1 MTLMQWILIG
11 VGGVLLLTGAIL
23 LLIGIAKKKSLVLW
37 KLLPGAVILCG
48 VVLAGAVGLNF
59 MGQQQ
64 LTQRENYV
72 ASRLIELESYT
83 PAQLA
88 AETALNRSPNAQSA
102 QLVVLSLA
110 LEGKYSQG
118 EQAASRYN
126 SRFGDATLEKL
137 ESLCREA
144 AGGQNKRADLLQI
157 LKQIKAQLHLSDND
171 RSKAESVVNI
181 QMMVSTGEGSS
192 ITADLENLAGETDP
206 LSLKASA
213 QARMASGDTHAA
225 FDLLEQAALKD
236 DSFPARAALAQM
248 AANGYKR
255 TTDELGNV
263 TDSEQ
268 AALEQQMTQKY
279 GQIDKL
285 QERLYEQAGAN
296 EQQRLQLEKQIS
308 DLEEEIEGLYQ
319 EISSIPVRRAVNY
332 ILSSNPSEDDRLAY
346 NLTLAQLYFRSGD
359 LDTARTY
366 LEEMFTEVAAGDNS
380 GYLSVE
386 CANLLEAYDNNLKGT
401 TVENTW
407 IQDGEQE
414 EQPVLNNDPAAAV
427 QELLLAM
434 TQYTVPGD
442 VSYTEDIEG
451 IDGEENAKTVVFSQ
465 FLLETL
471 QDIRAGIHIGRVDT
485 SNYPEISITVNISR
499 SKKNQETYQ
508 KEDFTVKEQGA
519 EVSDFELVDTSAEN
533 IGSNV
538 CLVVDHSG
546 SMDGSNLQ
554 QAQRAVSSFIQT
566 AGSKMKTG
574 LVAFDDAAELLCPMT
589 ESTGMVQRAVD
600 NLTADG
606 GTHIANGLVSGMNA
620 LQNQSGN
627 RIIILL
633 SDGEDSEESA
643 NQMDS
648 VINQLTQQGIVVYA
662 VGFDFADSAY
672 LSRICEATGGKFLR
686 SESSENLG
694 GVYQTIEKFLSQDY
708 VIRFTVSEEAT
719 AYDRNIHVSIE
730 NGVFDERDYFVGV
743 SPEKIEE
750 EANLPPQSDLFQQTG
765 GSGKKGDME

>member
-11 VGGVLLLTGAIL
+11 IGGVLFLTGAIL
-23 LLIGIAKKKSLVLW
+23 LLIGIIKKKSLVLW

-48 VVLAGAVGLNF
+48 LVLAGMVGLNF

-72 ASRLIELESYT
+72 ASRLIELESYA

-88 AETALNRSPNAQSA
+88 AETALNRSPNVQSA
-102 QLVVLSLA
+102 QLAVLSLA
-110 LEGKYSQG
+110 LEGRYSQG

-126 SRFGDATLEKL
+126 NRFGDATLEQL
-137 ESLCREA
+137 EALCQEA

-157 LKQIKAQLHLSDND
+157 LKQIKAQLRLSDND

-181 QMMVSTGEGSS
+181 QMAVSTGEGADVA
-192 ITADLENLAGETDP
+192 ADLENLAGETDP

-213 QARMASGDTHAA
+213 QARMAGGDPQAA
-225 FDLLEQAALKD
+225 FELLEQAALKD
-236 DSFPARAALAQM
+236 NSFPARAALAQM

-255 TTDELGNV
+255 TTDELGNT

-279 GQIDKL
+279 EQIDKL

-308 DLEEEIEGLYQ
+308 DLEEEIEELYQ
-319 EISSIPVRRAVNY
+319 ESSSIPVRRAVNY

-346 NLTLAQLYFRSGD
+346 NLTLAQLYFRSGA

-366 LEEMFTEVAAGDNS
+366 LEELFTEAAAGENS

-386 CANLLEAYDNNLKGT
+386 CANLLEAYDNNLKGAAA
-401 TVENTW
+401 ENTGA
-407 IQDGEQE
+407 QDGAE
-414 EQPVLNNDPAAAV
+414 EPPVLNNDPAAAV
-427 QELLLAM
+427 QKLLSAM
-434 TQYTVPGD
+434 TQYTAQGD
-442 VSYTEDIEG
+442 VSYTENAAG
-451 IDGEENAKTVVFSQ
+451 ADGEENMKTVVFSQ

-471 QDIRAGIHIGRVDT
+471 QDIRAGIHIGRIDT
-485 SNYPEISITVNISR
+485 SNYPEISVTVNISR

-533 IGSNV
+533 AGSNV

-546 SMDGSNLQ
+546 SMTGTNLE

-574 LVAFDDAAELLCPMT
+574 LVAFDDVAEMLCPMT
-589 ESTGMVQRAVD
+589 ESTDMVQRAVD

-606 GTHIANGLVSGMNA
+606 GTHIANGLVSAMNA

-627 RIIILL
+627 RVIILL

-686 SESSENLG
+686 SESSEDLG
-694 GVYQTIEKFLSQDY
+694 SVYQTIEKFLSQDY
-708 VIRFTVSEEAT
+708 VIRFTVSEEAA

-765 GSGKKGDME
+765 GSGNKEAVE